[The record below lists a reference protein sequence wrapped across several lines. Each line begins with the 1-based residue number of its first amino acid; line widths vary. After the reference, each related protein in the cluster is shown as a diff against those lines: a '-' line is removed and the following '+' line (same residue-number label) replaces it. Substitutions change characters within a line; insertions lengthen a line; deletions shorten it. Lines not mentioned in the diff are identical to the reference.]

1 MKRIRW
7 IGIALLL
14 AGLSFGCQSTG
25 GAQMSAAQP
34 ADYGYR
40 RVGAGT
46 SFVERHPLLYEPY
59 VQYQQAGP
67 NPVVKVLTGVASV
80 PLGVVKE
87 ANQIIMGR

>member
-1 MKRIRW
+1 MTKWRW
-7 IGIALLL
+7 FAAACLMV
-14 AGLSFGCQSTG
+14 GLCVGCQSTG
-25 GAQMSAAQP
+25 GAQMSAARP

-67 NPVVKVLTGVASV
+67 NPVAKVLTGVASV